1 MLKQTRHYQHLVTDR
16 HLILDGGWCT
26 MGELKLYEQ
35 QAPNMDKENNV
46 FNGWKHDH
54 YVGVVIVFCPDGSI
68 PIVCSIVPGSVYDSI
83 IAD

>member
-1 MLKQTRHYQHLVTDR
+1 
-16 HLILDGGWCT
+16 